1 MMFRRTLCLGIKV
14 YQKFLSPIKP
24 KRVKCRFYPTC
35 SQYALLS
42 IEKYGALKG
51 TKKTINRLKRCN
63 PYNTESCIDYPY
75 DASIVSWTLLV

>member
-1 MMFRRTLCLGIKV
+1 MLSSILIIITRI

-35 SQYALLS
+35 SGYA
-42 IEKYGALKG
+42 IQAIRKYGAVKG

-63 PYNTESCIDYPY
+63 PYNRDSCIDYP
-75 DASIVSWTLLV
+75 